1 MVFMEQIIFGK
12 ISIKAKKSKWL
23 AFLQAT
29 NEVLN
34 DLGREK
40 FKKQVILQF
49 FVYCVNV
56 GI

>member
-12 ISIKAKKSKWL
+12 ISIKAKKKQMTSP
-23 AFLQAT
+23 FAT
-29 NEVLN
+29 NEVLI

-49 FVYCVNV
+49 LVYCVNV